1 MDLVKMLAGTYSV
14 NVNAK
19 TGYTPCHLA
28 LQFGH
33 EEIYK
38 ILVESYGADPNV
50 RDYSGRKPRQYQ
62 TNQDTSLSADT
73 YRSEYAREKPS
84 TAAKLLLFG
93 SLPRPKRRAKKTR
106 NMSSL
111 SFSHA
116 VQVVTPTS
124 KFARD
129 KHCGGGGGSG
139 GDSTRPAVGRG
150 KAKLNARKHK
160 HMEKDL
166 RFLRIGSLNVRVKRT
181 TEAFSNFLGVGH
193 NAEKI
198 HKTWG
203 SADNIQQNDAKR
215 MPPPKSVTIK
225 KRKSKRPQDFLRR
238 ASAPA
243 DRSPDKR
250 KSAEIVTGD
259 SDSDTACGFG
269 TNWQPS

>member
-73 YRSEYAREKPS
+73 YR
-84 TAAKLLLFG
+84 
-93 SLPRPKRRAKKTR
+93 
-106 NMSSL
+106 
-111 SFSHA
+111 
-116 VQVVTPTS
+116 
-124 KFARD
+124 
-129 KHCGGGGGSG
+129 
-139 GDSTRPAVGRG
+139 
-150 KAKLNARKHK
+150 KLNARKHK

-250 KSAEIVTGD
+250 KSAEVVTGD

>member
-19 TGYTPCHLA
+19 TNGGYTPCHLA

-73 YRSEYAREKPS
+73 YR
-84 TAAKLLLFG
+84 
-93 SLPRPKRRAKKTR
+93 
-106 NMSSL
+106 
-111 SFSHA
+111 
-116 VQVVTPTS
+116 
-124 KFARD
+124 
-129 KHCGGGGGSG
+129 
-139 GDSTRPAVGRG
+139 
-150 KAKLNARKHK
+150 KLNARKHK

-250 KSAEIVTGD
+250 KSAEVVTGD